1 MDLQRTYPK
10 LPQFRII
17 PDNYTAWHA
26 GKSRWGKLSSLNKD
40 QDSLDN
46 EIEILEAD
54 QTTAT
59 VTIDALSL
67 SINERKQEIEKI
79 QKLGVKITNK
89 NLYIAENAILILPL
103 HKELVYIS
111 GAFEIILGLM
121 LLLDKTR
128 FIAGWGLILLLIAVS
143 PANIYLA
150 QTNGAALN
158 TSPAIPWGRLP
169 FQAIFI
175 LIAYWH
181 TKTLGT

>member
-1 MDLQRTYPK
+1 MTFK
-10 LPQFRII
+10 LISI
-17 PDNYTAWHA
+17 YIM
-26 GKSRWGKLSSLNKD
+26 SLFYVFSGIKHFTNP
-40 QDSLDN
+40 SWYM
-46 EIEILEAD
+46 
-54 QTTAT
+54 
-59 VTIDALSL
+59 
-67 SINERKQEIEKI
+67 KI
-79 QKLGVKITNK
+79 MPP
-89 NLYIAENAILILPL
+89 YLPL

-128 FIAGWGLILLLIAVS
+128 FVGAWGLILLLIAIF

-158 TSPAIPWGRLP
+158 ISPTLAWGRLP

>member
-1 MDLQRTYPK
+1 MSFK
-10 LPQFRII
+10 LITIYVMSLF
-17 PDNYTAWHA
+17 YVLA
-26 GKSRWGKLSSLNKD
+26 GIKHFTNLNWYM
-40 QDSLDN
+40 
-46 EIEILEAD
+46 
-54 QTTAT
+54 
-59 VTIDALSL
+59 
-67 SINERKQEIEKI
+67 KI
-79 QKLGVKITNK
+79 MPP
-89 NLYIAENAILILPL
+89 YLPL

-128 FIAGWGLILLLIAVS
+128 FIAGWGLILLLIAVF

-158 TSPAIPWGRLP
+158 ASPAIAWGRLP

-181 TKTLGT
+181 TKA